1 MLQKLKEQR
10 GEFLLTGA
18 FRVLFG
24 CAALAFGISIF
35 TVMFQANKLT
45 VMANDVTRHIEILG
59 QVGPSA
65 NQTFE
70 KLKEASNLK
79 GASVAVDASFSA
91 GGNRIQFGDPFTVTV
106 SYTGKIGIGGVLSLP
121 VPLRSS
127 VVGRSEQYWK

>member
-1 MLQKLKEQR
+1 MLQKLKEQQ

-18 FRVLFG
+18 IRLLIG

-59 QVGPSA
+59 QTGPTVD
-65 NQTFE
+65 QTFAE
-70 KLKEASNLK
+70 LKEASNLD

-106 SYTGKIGIGGVLSLP
+106 SYTGKIGIGGMLSLP

>member
-10 GEFLLTGA
+10 GDFLLTGA
-18 FRVLFG
+18 FRLLIG
-24 CAALAFGISIF
+24 CAALAFAISIF

-65 NQTFE
+65 NRTFE
-70 KLKEASNLK
+70 ELKEVSNLD

-106 SYTGKIGIGGVLSLP
+106 TYTGKIGIGGILSLP